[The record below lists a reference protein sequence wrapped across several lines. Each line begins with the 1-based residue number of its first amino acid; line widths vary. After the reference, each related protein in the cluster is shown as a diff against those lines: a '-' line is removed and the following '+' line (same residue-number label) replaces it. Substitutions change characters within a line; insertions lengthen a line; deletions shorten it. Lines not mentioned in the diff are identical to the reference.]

1 MPVQTSVGDP
11 AGLPTNKNP
20 FIGLKN
26 KKSGKDQI
34 LINPNVSQKQVES
47 ALFRTEK
54 DQAALAEKAEQSE
67 IPLAVLEEVYDRGI
81 VKWFEQADPT
91 HSAQQYA
98 FSRVASFIGG
108 GKAWNEDV
116 DLQEALKGKIINR
129 KSSGMYGWKTTADE
143 RFTIKDAAGKN
154 HHVWTSQV
162 LGKRG
167 DTVHLDTKEIGT
179 TKGIPQ
185 HQFKKV
191 IKEAKTAAG
200 KYGLGYNRPN
210 GSRTQVVSFHHSFK
224 LWKQNAKSMGY
235 EIHTGVHPEGTGSS
249 YSRAKDKDGNT
260 KGFFDHKTHNHELNE
275 FYSSTKHARR
285 IFDQWQNA
293 KTPVNAHREITR
305 AFNAGRQTSG
315 FPLTT
320 NEKESLPGFRDV
332 SSANPS
338 LDQLK
343 RGLKL
348 VFAHGKNQVQSEMVT
363 AVEPNGAMTE
373 LPDFAPRERLHRV
386 LKIMKQMGKSRIERK
401 RQVMSYKN
409 TFRYAPVDESNR
421 MKKEPCLDCDGKGYT
436 TILKTSHH
444 EKKTC
449 EYCGGLGWINPDSSL
464 DKWHRAKVH
473 DEKKKSRMEST
484 TLKPEQLRVGDRL
497 HTNVGGLS
505 GTLQKVFKH
514 PTLDYA
520 VHIKAANGKNY
531 QTALDNVVKESWT
544 PEDRK
549 RLLAL
554 RASVKKGEKTVHN
567 MTADEKDL
575 VKRSIKLAR
584 KNLGSF
590 PPRFEKIIKKHK
602 LEEAVGGISGRTV
615 FHAHREVRRH
625 RNALIALHNMGGA
638 LDNQGNLTAQA
649 KYHAKKIRKH
659 MGGGKNV
666 VVNDKLVDEALN
678 EYFTVRDKKGVVNYV
693 GNNYNTAK
701 AIRKRIGDAKIHRH
715 GKVDESMDTFKQFT
729 EAKMDLGTHYHSVF
743 YKSDLTGGK
752 WKHHSDTDTR
762 ADALEDKASLTRH
775 KEKVAILRVPRE
787 HAHWHRKTADEI
799 HDYVET
805 RLKQKGNVEGYKD
818 YAKYLK

>member
-1 MPVQTSVGDP
+1 MPIQSGIADP
-11 AGLPTNKNP
+11 AGLPTSKNP

-26 KKSGKDQI
+26 KKLGKDKV
-34 LINPNVSQKQVES
+34 LINPNVPMKQVES
-47 ALFRTEK
+47 VIAATCQRDTKE
-54 DQAALAEKAEQSE
+54 QAALEQKAKQSK
-67 IPLAVLEEVYDRGI
+67 IPLEVLEAVYDRGI

-116 DLQEALKGKIINR
+116 DLHEG
-129 KSSGMYGWKTTADE
+129 
-143 RFTIKDAAGKN
+143 
-154 HHVWTSQV
+154 
-162 LGKRG
+162 
-167 DTVHLDTKEIGT
+167 
-179 TKGIPQ
+179 
-185 HQFKKV
+185 
-191 IKEAKTAAG
+191 KTAAG
-200 KYGLGYNRPN
+200 KYGLGYNRPG
-210 GSRTQVVSFHHSFK
+210 GSRTRVVSFHHSFK

-235 EIHTGVHPEGTGSS
+235 EIRTGVHPEGTGSS

-260 KGFFDHKTHNHELNE
+260 KGFFDHKTHKHELNE
-275 FYSSTKHARR
+275 FYSSAKHAHR

-305 AFNAGRQTSG
+305 AFNAGRQTTG

-348 VFAHGKNQVQSEMVT
+348 VFAHGKNQVTEARSKENVAARNRYKPDPRTKAIKTALARGSQAAQELRDREAMAKFLLKAQRKREAQREKDGIDEMVT
-363 AVEPNGAMTE
+363 AVEPSGAMTQ

-409 TFRYAPVDESNR
+409 TFRYAPVDESGR
-421 MKKEPCLDCDGKGYT
+421 MKKEPCLECDGKGYT

-464 DKWHRAKVH
+464 DKWHRAKIH

-567 MTADEKDL
+567 MTSDEKDL

-625 RNALIALHNMGGA
+625 RQALIALHNIGGA
-638 LDNQGNLTAQA
+638 LDSQGNLTAQA

-752 WKHHSDTDTR
+752 WKHHTDADTR
-762 ADALEDKASLTRH
+762 ADALEEKASLTRH

>member
-129 KSSGMYGWKTTADE
+129 KSSGIVKQSPEQYKKIGY
-143 RFTIKDAAGKN
+143 KDGYAGKPKASDN
-154 HHVWTSQV
+154 IHYLIGHNLGRTSAG
-162 LGKRG
+162 LRKIDKWHRG
-167 DTVHLDTKEIGT
+167 ETN
-179 TKGIPQ
+179 
-185 HQFKKV
+185 
-191 IKEAKTAAG
+191 EA
-200 KYGLGYNRPN
+200 
-210 GSRTQVVSFHHSFK
+210 VVSFHHSFK

-531 QTALDNVVKESWT
+531 QTALDNVVKEGWT
-544 PEDRK
+544 PEEQK
-549 RLLAL
+549 RLEAL
-554 RASVKKGEKTVHN
+554 RASVKKGEKTVHSL
-567 MTADEKDL
+567 TTDERAL
-575 VKRSIKLAR
+575 VKKSIEVVRAKHGANFL
-584 KNLGSF
+584 
-590 PPRFEKIIKKHK
+590 PPKFEKIVKKHK
-602 LEEAVGGISGRTV
+602 LDETGGIGGRTLSYQ
-615 FHAHREVRRH
+615 AHDPKLSSIDNFNARREVRRH

-693 GNNYNTAK
+693 GDDYNTAK
-701 AIRKRIGDAKIHRH
+701 AIRKRIGNAKIHRH
-715 GKVDESMDTFKQFT
+715 GKVDESMDTFKQFN
-729 EAKMDLGTHYHSVF
+729 EARVAMYHSVF
-743 YKSDLTGGK
+743 YKHEGK
-752 WKHHSDTDTR
+752 WKHHFDADTR
-762 ADALEDKASLTRH
+762 EDAFEEKSSLNHKAGEAL
-775 KEKVAILRVPRE
+775 VLRVPKQD
-787 HAHWHRKTADEI
+787 ANWHKMGADQL
-799 HDYVET
+799 HDYV
-805 RLKQKGNVEGYKD
+805 QKRIDNQKLHGIIKKGV
-818 YAKYLK
+818 